1 MSSREWV
8 FKSRKLLLDEKLA
21 SVIVRLM
28 IVMNDIGITNSQMSE
43 WERTGEKKKKARWRG
58 AVLYFGRIQS
68 AHLFEALEIIAE
80 IKKDPDLLKWVERCD
95 PQTIKAFETVAAF
108 IGTDDY
114 KLMAKMRNVAAF
126 HYDPKLTLRR
136 LKNLA
141 EKYPEHVS
149 GISMGSETLDW
160 YFELGD
166 VIVDGIVVRDVFE
179 IGEQDD
185 VRTGALKVLDRL
197 HIIGEGLTN
206 FAGYFIRHCC
216 TK

>member
-8 FKSRKLLLDEKLA
+8 FRSHKLLLDEKLA

-28 IVMNDIGITNSQMSE
+28 IVMNDISITNSQMFE
-43 WERTGEKKKKARWRG
+43 WEKSEEKKKKARWRG

-68 AHLFEALEIIAE
+68 AHLFEALDIITEIR
-80 IKKDPDLLKWVERCD
+80 KDQDLMQRVERCD
-95 PQTIKAFETVAAF
+95 PPTIKAFEIVAAF

-114 KLMAKMRNVAAF
+114 KVMAKMRNVAAF

-136 LKNLA
+136 LKSLV
-141 EKYPEHVS
+141 EKYPGHVS

-166 VIVDGIVVRDVFE
+166 TIVDGIVVREVFE
-179 IGEQDD
+179 IGEEEDI
-185 VRTGALKVLDRL
+185 RTAALKVLNRL
-197 HIIGEGLTN
+197 HVIGEGLTN
-206 FAGYFIRHCC
+206 FAGYFVRHCC

>member
-21 SVIVRLM
+21 SVVLRLM
-28 IVMNDIGITNSQMSE
+28 IVMNDIGLTNSQMFE
-43 WERTGEKKKKARWRG
+43 WERTEDKKKQARWRG

-68 AHLFEALEIIAE
+68 AHLFEALDIIAE
-80 IKKDPDLLKWVERCD
+80 IKKDPDLINRVNRCD
-95 PQTIKAFETVAAF
+95 PQTIKAFNIVAAF

-114 KLMAKMRNVAAF
+114 RLLAKMRNVVAF
-126 HYDPKLTLRR
+126 HYEPKLTLRR
-136 LKNLA
+136 LKSLA

-166 VIVDGIVVRDVFE
+166 TIVDGIVVRDVFE
-179 IGEQDD
+179 IGEQEDIQ
-185 VRTGALKVLDRL
+185 TGALKVLRQA
-197 HIIGEGLTN
+197 
-206 FAGYFIRHCC
+206 AGSWCAGRIHRPLPFENRR
-216 TK
+216 

>member
-1 MSSREWV
+1 
-8 FKSRKLLLDEKLA
+8 
-21 SVIVRLM
+21 M
-28 IVMNDIGITNSQMSE
+28 IVMNDISITNSQMSE
-43 WERTGEKKKKARWRG
+43 WEKSEEKNKKARWRG

-68 AHLFEALEIIAE
+68 AHLFEALDIIAE
-80 IKKDPDLLKWVERCD
+80 IKRDRDLMHRVERCEL
-95 PQTIKAFETVAAF
+95 PTIKAFEIVAAF

-114 KLMAKMRNVAAF
+114 KVMAKMRNVAAF

-136 LKNLA
+136 LKSLV
-141 EKYPEHVS
+141 EKYPGHVS

-166 VIVDGIVVRDVFE
+166 TIVDGIVVREVFE
-179 IGEQDD
+179 IGEEEDI
-185 VRTGALKVLDRL
+185 RTGALKVLNRL
-197 HIIGEGLTN
+197 HVIGEGLTN

>member
-21 SVIVRLM
+21 SVVLRLM
-28 IVMNDIGITNSQMSE
+28 IVMNDIGLTNSQMFE
-43 WERTGEKKKKARWRG
+43 WERTEDKKKQARWRG

-68 AHLFEALEIIAE
+68 AHLFEALDIIAE
-80 IKKDPDLLKWVERCD
+80 IKKDPDLINRVNCCD
-95 PQTIKAFETVAAF
+95 PQTIKAFNIVAAF

-114 KLMAKMRNVAAF
+114 RLLAKMRNVVAF
-126 HYDPKLTLRR
+126 HYEPKLTLRR
-136 LKNLA
+136 LKSLA

-166 VIVDGIVVRDVFE
+166 TIVDGIVVRDVFE
-179 IGEQDD
+179 IGEQEDIQ
-185 VRTGALKVLDRL
+185 TGALKVLRQA
-197 HIIGEGLTN
+197 
-206 FAGYFIRHCC
+206 AGSWCAGRIHRPLPFENRR
-216 TK
+216 